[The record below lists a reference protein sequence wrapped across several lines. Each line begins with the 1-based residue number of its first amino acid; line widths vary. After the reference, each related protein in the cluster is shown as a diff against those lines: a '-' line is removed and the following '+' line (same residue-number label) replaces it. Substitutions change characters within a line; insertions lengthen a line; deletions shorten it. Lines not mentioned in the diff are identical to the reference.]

1 MHTYHSTMYP
11 KDLIIPKYTTNTGYR
26 QCLREIFKMI
36 PDNYPDTVRK
46 LEEELG
52 DDFDKETRDEIEYD
66 DESAG
71 LMMQYIR
78 NQTKHLP
85 IFQRLYEMAAAR
97 FLSRD
102 HEIGVAI
109 LYAYDYMPYFHKC
122 ICIFLNNPDN
132 LTEETQEYRE
142 LVNMLN

>member
-1 MHTYHSTMYP
+1 
-11 KDLIIPKYTTNTGYR
+11 
-26 QCLREIFKMI
+26 MI
-36 PDNYPDTVRK
+36 PENYPDSIK
-46 LEEELG
+46 HLEEELG

-66 DESAG
+66 EDSAA

-109 LYAYDYMPYFHKC
+109 LYAYEYLPFFHKC
-122 ICIFLNNPDN
+122 VCIFLNNPAD
-132 LTEETQEYRE
+132 LTEETQEYSE
-142 LVNMLN
+142 LVNLLN

>member
-1 MHTYHSTMYP
+1 MQYP
-11 KDLIIPKYTTNTGYR
+11 KHLIIPKYTTNTGYR
-26 QCLREIFKMI
+26 QCLRQIFKMNTE
-36 PDNYPDTVRK
+36 NYPALIQQ

-66 DESAG
+66 EESAG

-78 NQTKHLP
+78 NCTKNLP
-85 IFQRLYEMAAAR
+85 IFHRLYEMAAAR

-109 LYAYDYMPYFHKC
+109 LYAYEYLPLFHKC
-122 ICIFLNNPDN
+122 LCIFFNNEHA
-132 LTEETQEYRE
+132 LTEETQEYKD
-142 LVNMLN
+142 LVEMLN

>member
-1 MHTYHSTMYP
+1 MYP
-11 KDLIIPKYTTNTGYR
+11 KNLIIPPYTTNTGYR
-26 QCLREIFKMI
+26 QCLRQIFQMNQE
-36 PDNYPDTVRK
+36 NYPDSIRK

-66 DESAG
+66 EESAG

-85 IFQRLYEMAAAR
+85 IFQRLYEYAAAR

-109 LYAYDYMPYFHKC
+109 LYAYEYLPLFHKC
-122 ICIFLNNPDN
+122 ICIFLNNPND
-132 LTEETQEYRE
+132 LTEETPEYKE

>member
-1 MHTYHSTMYP
+1 MYP
-11 KDLIIPKYTTNTGYR
+11 THLIVPEYETNTGYR
-26 QCLREIFKMI
+26 QCLRQIFQMNK
-36 PDNYPDTVRK
+36 DNYPDAIK
-46 LEEELG
+46 QLEEELG

-78 NQTKHLP
+78 NNTKELP
-85 IFQRLYEMAAAR
+85 IFHRLYELAAAR

-109 LYAYDYMPYFHKC
+109 LYAYEYFFNIAC
-122 ICIFLNNPDN
+122 
-132 LTEETQEYRE
+132 R
-142 LVNMLN
+142 